1 LKQSFYNLNK
11 AVAKG
16 AKQMRIEFDEANKIL
31 RSNNGKPCKQHDW
44 VEEVHNGSKTGDYR
58 CKNCGATIY
67 EQEYKQQK

>member
-1 LKQSFYNLNK
+1 
-11 AVAKG
+11 
-16 AKQMRIEFDEANKIL
+16 MRIEFDEANKIL

-67 EQEYKQQK
+67 EQEYKQQNKRRYYMDLKYKIFQEL

>member
-1 LKQSFYNLNK
+1 
-11 AVAKG
+11 
-16 AKQMRIEFDEANKIL
+16 MRIEFDEANKIL

-67 EQEYKQQK
+67 DTNKNINSKNKRRYYMDLKYKIFQEL

>member
-1 LKQSFYNLNK
+1 
-11 AVAKG
+11 
-16 AKQMRIEFDEANKIL
+16 MRIEFDEANKIL

-58 CKNCGATIY
+58 CKNWGATIY